1 MSKAFDQRLRA
12 LIARDY
18 AARGYY
24 LEAEGMF
31 ANVSMDSLAV
41 DELELLA
48 KAAALNGDWRVAE
61 RRFTLLATNS
71 DGTKAETFRR
81 SATECAEQQM
91 RLPYRL
97 RLLLAGHQGL
107 RAVLLVALIAIIAM
121 AGVLC
126 LRGCVNGP

>member
-1 MSKAFDQRLRA
+1 MSKAFDQRLR
-12 LIARDY
+12 LLMARDY

-48 KAAALNGDWRVAE
+48 KAAALNSDWRVAE
-61 RRFTLLATNS
+61 RRFTLLATNCE
-71 DGTKAETFRR
+71 GTKAETFRR
-81 SATECAEQQM
+81 SATECAEQQT

-107 RAVLLVALIAIIAM
+107 SAILLGAMIAILAM
-121 AGVLC
+121 AGLLC
-126 LRGCVNGP
+126 FRGCVNGP

>member
-1 MSKAFDQRLRA
+1 MSKAFDQRLR
-12 LIARDY
+12 LLMARDY

-31 ANVSMDSLAV
+31 ANVNMDSLAV

-48 KAAALNGDWRVAE
+48 KTAALNSDWRVAE

-71 DGTKAETFRR
+71 DGTKADAFRS
-81 SATECAEQQM
+81 SATECAEQQT

-97 RLLLAGHQGL
+97 RLLPTGHQEL
-107 RAVLLVALIAIIAM
+107 SSILLGAMIAILTMI
-121 AGVLC
+121 GVLC
-126 LRGCVNGP
+126 LRGCINGP